1 MERLLQAPVPGSFFW
16 KPRVALDLASPKGE
30 SVPVCF
36 INFHSFISTPCF
48 TDFNKP
54 KSKGAVKAPTAKSIR
69 EGYAVGIA
77 GFRVAMAATA
87 LASYMGY
94 MDNVFPQ
101 LHPCR
106 AHYWTNAYRWAI
118 RYLSLLPDW
127 FSGDTKYVATH
138 RVWRKRFSYM
148 EAFIP
153 KWLRPILYCVSDES
167 WKLEEKEWAKFVKY
181 AEPHFG
187 KYYRYPSKTF
197 NNFNS
202 FRIDDNIKESEL
214 SDASI
219 E

>member
-1 MERLLQAPVPGSFFW
+1 MAAPLRSSVWLLLVVLPLPLRLVEAPVPGSFFW
-16 KPRVALDLASPKGE
+16 KPRVALDLASPK
-30 SVPVCF
+30 
-36 INFHSFISTPCF
+36 
-48 TDFNKP
+48 DFNKP

-118 RYLSLLPDW
+118 RYLNW